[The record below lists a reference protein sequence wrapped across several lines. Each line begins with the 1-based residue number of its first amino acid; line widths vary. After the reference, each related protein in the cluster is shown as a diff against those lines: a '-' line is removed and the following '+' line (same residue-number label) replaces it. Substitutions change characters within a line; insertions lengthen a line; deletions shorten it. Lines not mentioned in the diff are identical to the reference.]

1 MSEAQYV
8 DRDGCTYRIKD
19 NVKISN
25 FTVKVLAVKKCTC
38 QSNTEYKYDIEFTSG
53 NNTYRREIS
62 KQELPKYDYSD
73 IHPTLLLFPIPN
85 ANKEMAYA
93 IMEQVQPSIIEEIY
107 VANQLGWH
115 TYNGIHFY
123 CAGDSILS
131 NTSTSKINIDINI
144 PNLHFEYDSTISE
157 KDALKAAF
165 DTIKIAPQIT
175 FLLFA
180 ENLLGI
186 IRQLLSN
193 AGIQDTVCVS
203 IVGRT
208 HSQKTTGTKLII
220 SLYNRSNL
228 DSGLQS
234 TRMCSSLPIV
244 EKMLTDMKD
253 TSILLDDLNT
263 SNQSSERKKQEALLH
278 YALRE
283 AGDNCGRAT
292 LKTTAQVNAKV
303 FITAE
308 YVPDFSISDI
318 GRTIILNVDRPMA
331 NDLLTK
337 CQRHPLALSTFYK
350 YFIEWIS
357 SKYDEIVYDIKC
369 RYEKHRQ
376 TSCNSSNRYKRL
388 DDQKFLLEYVFDL
401 FLSYAK
407 KLIDFDYEGFT
418 QLFKEYLNNT
428 IESQLALIDK
438 MQLRDRSRNN
448 LSSAVLAM
456 WKCGYLTDL
465 GKNSKC
471 FKKSNCLY
479 ITALHLSERLHSFI
493 GVKLSTKNIVSYFRS
508 HDFSGFYDDGTSKKI
523 GNLRYLTL
531 NFAELNMDAS
541 KEH

>member
-25 FTVKVLAVKKCTC
+25 FTVKVLAVKKCIC
-38 QSNTEYKYDIEFTSG
+38 KSNTEYKYDIEFTSE
-53 NNTYRREIS
+53 NNRYRQEVS
-62 KQELPKYDYSD
+62 KQELHKYDYSD

-85 ANKEMAYA
+85 ANKEMAHA

-115 TYNGIHFY
+115 TYNGNHFY
-123 CAGDSILS
+123 CAGDSILP
-131 NTSTSKINIDINI
+131 NVSTSKIAIDINI

-157 KDALKAAF
+157 KDALKGAF

-186 IRQLLSN
+186 IRQLLID

-203 IVGRT
+203 IVGHT
-208 HSQKTTGTKLII
+208 HSQKTTVTKFTI

-253 TSILLDDLNT
+253 ASILLDDLNS
-263 SNQSSERKKQEALLH
+263 SNQSSERKKQETLLH

-283 AGDNCGRAT
+283 TGDNCGRAT

-308 YVPDFSISDI
+308 YIPDFSISDI
-318 GRTIILNVDRPMA
+318 GRTIILNVEKPMA

-337 CQRHPLALSTFYK
+337 CQSHPLALSTFYK

-369 RYEKHRQ
+369 RYERHRQ
-376 TSCNSSNRYKRL
+376 ISCNSSNRYKRL

-448 LSSAVLAM
+448 LSLAVLAM

-465 GKNSKC
+465 GKNSRC
-471 FKKSNCLY
+471 F
-479 ITALHLSERLHSFI
+479 F
-493 GVKLSTKNIVSYFRS
+493 
-508 HDFSGFYDDGTSKKI
+508 
-523 GNLRYLTL
+523 
-531 NFAELNMDAS
+531 
-541 KEH
+541 